1 MLRLTR
7 LSVSRPRLVGMDL
20 PAGVSEEAA
29 LKYLSTDIDAE
40 LAHILQEAGVP
51 LGLQYRLTQSFKTVR
66 RFQSYEDNRAG
77 IRDAL
82 KTDFSLEPNTL
93 EKRAG
98 ISAVISAW
106 EACQQFAAKEQELR
120 AEARVLGVARPVT
133 QTDRSAMRAAYEATH
148 GRLEEAH
155 EPSEDYISC
164 KMEELEAHEPA
175 ASPLSEVTSRKTA
188 KTQGI
193 QTAVDS
199 SGHVRIVRTK
209 VKGAFP
215 QGTEELRT
223 VLRVECNL
231 WCFLAT
237 KYRNRELL
245 RGVDPECWNQYV
257 AFLLSDK
264 VYLMKVPVA
273 GGKGQ
278 QAEHVPLRPP
288 WSVLLNFE
296 YELRKEAVKRAVQGN
311 KPLKDTIL
319 EVTRDAQ
326 LKEQFFTSPIALQQ
340 VAPPPR
346 PDPSW
351 GQRRFRQWE
360 SDWPESPHKWQRS
373 GKGRGNNK
381 GKGGKGGKGGR
392 DDHKAEGKGAGGAK
406 GKSDHALW
414 SHTPDGRQIC
424 FPFNA
429 QGCDGSCGR
438 VHVCRVRGCM
448 QPHPMWQHFQTLAAK
463 APPAGGSGAN

>member
-1 MLRLTR
+1 
-7 LSVSRPRLVGMDL
+7 MDL

-51 LGLQYRLTQSFKTVR
+51 LGLQYRLTQSFRTVR

-77 IRDAL
+77 IREAL

-98 ISAVISAW
+98 ISAVRSAW

-148 GRLEEAH
+148 GRLEEIH

-164 KMEELEAHEPA
+164 KMEELEAHEPS
-175 ASPLSEVTSRKTA
+175 ASPLCEVTSRKTA
-188 KTQGI
+188 KTHGI

-209 VKGAFP
+209 VKGSFP

-237 KYRNRELL
+237 KYRNREFL
-245 RGVDPECWNQYV
+245 RGMDPECWNQYV

-296 YELRKEAVKRAVQGN
+296 YELRREAIKRAVQGN
-311 KPLKDTIL
+311 KPFKDTII

-340 VAPPPR
+340 VGPPPR

-360 SDWPESPHKWQRS
+360 TDWSEAPSKWHRT
-373 GKGRGNNK
+373 GKGRGNSK
-381 GKGGKGGKGGR
+381 GKHGKGVKGGR
-392 DDHKAEGKGAGGAK
+392 DDNKGESKGGAK

-414 SHTPDGRQIC
+414 THTPDGRQIC

-448 QPHPMWQHFQTLAAK
+448 QPHPMWQHFQTLATK
-463 APPAGGSGAN
+463 AAPAGATATN

>member
-1 MLRLTR
+1 
-7 LSVSRPRLVGMDL
+7 MDL

-51 LGLQYRLTQSFKTVR
+51 LGLQYRLTQSFRTVR

-77 IRDAL
+77 IREAL

-93 EKRAG
+93 EKLAG

-133 QTDRSAMRAAYEATH
+133 QTDRSVMRAAYEATH
-148 GRLEEAH
+148 GKLEEIH

-164 KMEELEAHEPA
+164 KMEELEAHEPS

-188 KTQGI
+188 KMQGI

-209 VKGAFP
+209 VKGSFP

-237 KYRNRELL
+237 KYRNREFL
-245 RGVDPECWNQYV
+245 RGMDPECWNQYV

-296 YELRKEAVKRAVQGN
+296 YELRREAIKRAVQGN
-311 KPLKDTIL
+311 KPLKDTII

-340 VAPPPR
+340 VGPPPR

-351 GQRRFRQWE
+351 GQRRFRQWDT
-360 SDWPESPHKWQRS
+360 DWTETPSKWHRT
-373 GKGRGNNK
+373 GKGRGNSK
-381 GKGGKGGKGGR
+381 GKHGKGVKGGR
-392 DDHKAEGKGAGGAK
+392 DDNKGESKGGAK

-414 SHTPDGRQIC
+414 THTPDGRQIC

-448 QPHPMWQHFQTLAAK
+448 QPHPMWQHFQNLATK
-463 APPAGGSGAN
+463 AAPAGATATN

>member
-133 QTDRSAMRAAYEATH
+133 QDERSAMRAAYEATH

-188 KTQGI
+188 RTQGI

-199 SGHVRIVRTK
+199 SGHVRY
-209 VKGAFP
+209 
-215 QGTEELRT
+215 
-223 VLRVECNL
+223 CS
-231 WCFLAT
+231 
-237 KYRNRELL
+237 Y
-245 RGVDPECWNQYV
+245 
-257 AFLLSDK
+257 
-264 VYLMKVPVA
+264 
-273 GGKGQ
+273 KGQ
-278 QAEHVPLRPP
+278 G
-288 WSVLLNFE
+288 SFSS
-296 YELRKEAVKRAVQGN
+296 
-311 KPLKDTIL
+311 
-319 EVTRDAQ
+319 RD
-326 LKEQFFTSPIALQQ
+326 
-340 VAPPPR
+340 
-346 PDPSW
+346 
-351 GQRRFRQWE
+351 
-360 SDWPESPHKWQRS
+360 
-373 GKGRGNNK
+373 
-381 GKGGKGGKGGR
+381 
-392 DDHKAEGKGAGGAK
+392 GGA
-406 GKSDHALW
+406 
-414 SHTPDGRQIC
+414 SHC
-424 FPFNA
+424 A
-429 QGCDGSCGR
+429 ES
-438 VHVCRVRGCM
+438 
-448 QPHPMWQHFQTLAAK
+448 
-463 APPAGGSGAN
+463 